1 MISPHIRAEKEPEK
15 GAVTRFLENLLP
27 EGEGLRS
34 LAQMLKTSPSNLYS
48 LLSGIGAETT
58 GALTM
63 TTGEGVP
70 ETKFRPIGRAELI
83 ERIAQRRERPL
94 INWDGKPRLSL
105 AGVQEKLPI
114 VDRDGEFGLGEGKI
128 ASTHILKFGNARAR
142 HLVINEFFCMKLAQA
157 IGLSVASC
165 ELLDLGERVLKVR
178 RFDRAWQGQDH
189 VKRLHVVDGCQALD
203 LPPLY
208 KYERPFGDHAHVS
221 ELRSP
226 ASLANIYAFCLQ
238 TDVPAKAQLE
248 ILRWVAFNLLIGNS
262 DSHMKNISFFVT
274 DEGMRLAPFYDL
286 LSVVIY
292 PDFNPSLA
300 FHIGDTFVLGDVNAY
315 HLAEMA
321 GELNLKKSFVAK
333 QFKKVIESVSKALE
347 TLELERL
354 TADEAKFTA
363 ELKAGITARAHRL
376 LIEVAN
382 LSKFSSI

>member
-1 MISPHIRAEKEPEK
+1 
-15 GAVTRFLENLLP
+15 
-27 EGEGLRS
+27 
-34 LAQMLKTSPSNLYS
+34 
-48 LLSGIGAETT
+48 
-58 GALTM
+58 
-63 TTGEGVP
+63 
-70 ETKFRPIGRAELI
+70 
-83 ERIAQRRERPL
+83 
-94 INWDGKPRLSL
+94 
-105 AGVQEKLPI
+105 
-114 VDRDGEFGLGEGKI
+114 
-128 ASTHILKFGNARAR
+128 
-142 HLVINEFFCMKLAQA
+142 
-157 IGLSVASC
+157 
-165 ELLDLGERVLKVR
+165 
-178 RFDRAWQGQDH
+178 
-189 VKRLHVVDGCQALD
+189 
-203 LPPLY
+203 
-208 KYERPFGDHAHVS
+208 
-221 ELRSP
+221 
-226 ASLANIYAFCLQ
+226 LANIYAFCLQ